1 MGKGPIRQ
9 PQVAVT
15 LERRL
20 GAIVAAYDAQG
31 NHRTGTAVDADSARW
46 LVLEAGRL
54 GVRAKCESFVMKRVE
69 PEACYLRIDGRRVE
83 GVPLF
88 DGGFTAESGVDGL
101 LGESGSDA
109 DIVLATATTTLAGT
123 ASSSSKLSS
132 LSDLRSSRRKGIV
145 LLTEGRRSGLSLLNA
160 THFGNP
166 FGPPVLQVSS
176 AEGEWLHER
185 ARRKSPVTLVAKASH
200 VATRAFNVT
209 GKIPGAKKNLPPLV
223 ISTPRSGWWQCA
235 CERGSGI
242 ACWLEIMRVLSASR
256 PARDCLFVA
265 LSGHELGFLGINDY
279 LKRRPGI
286 TNRVHAWIH
295 LGANLGAPRESLRI
309 QSPDARLG
317 LDVIEALRKEDGSV
331 NAQAGNDG
339 APRGEASVLKR
350 NGIRYVAPVCGSEV
364 FHHSSDRWPEAVD
377 LSVLSRCAAAF
388 SNIALKIASQGG

>member
-1 MGKGPIRQ
+1 MKSHPNLKMASAR
-9 PQVAVT
+9 
-15 LERRL
+15 LERRV
-20 GAIVAAYDAQG
+20 GSVIAAYDGQG

-46 LVLEAGRL
+46 LALEAGRL
-54 GVRAKCESFVMKRVE
+54 GVKAKCESFVMKRVE
-69 PEACYLRIDGRRVE
+69 PEASYLRIDGRRVE

-88 DGGFTAESGVDGL
+88 DGGFTTESGISGL

-123 ASSSSKLSS
+123 ASSNSKLSS

-160 THFGNP
+160 TRFGNP

-200 VATRAFNVT
+200 LATRAFNVT

-295 LGANLGAPRESLRI
+295 LGANLGAPRGSLRI
-309 QSPDARLG
+309 QSSDARLE
-317 LDVIEALRKEDGSV
+317 LDVLEALRKEGGSV
-331 NAQAGNDG
+331 NAQVSNDG

-377 LSVLSRCAAAF
+377 LSALSRCATAF
-388 SNIALKIASQGG
+388 SNVALKIANQGG